1 MDKKRSSSSSSS
13 VVTWKPAAANANAQA
28 PKKNL
33 WTPEEDLILKKYVE
47 THGEGNWATVSQRSG
62 LMRSGKS
69 CRLRWKNYLRP
80 NIKRGH
86 MSQEEQDLIIRMHK
100 LLGNRWSLIAGRLPG
115 RTDNEVKNYWNTH
128 LNKMSCPAAP
138 KRKTSHLNKIVTNKK
153 KKNKISSSTITITT
167 TCTDRTD
174 DDHDQIQKKDAIDFD
189 HDHRQE
195 PNGSNLTSSAS
206 CYYND
211 INDMVESPIFTSHHD
226 CLQYLPTNLNAT
238 FLFDHDEPFIA
249 ADAASSSSYL
259 DSFLFFE
266 AFGSS
271 AAATAADME
280 SVLPLACA
288 DHHLGW

>member
-62 LMRSGKS
+62 LMRCGKS

-128 LNKMSCPAAP
+128 LNKMSCPAAT
-138 KRKTSHLNKIVTNKK
+138 KRKSGHLNKIVTNKK
-153 KKNKISSSTITITT
+153 KKNKISSTITT
-167 TCTDRTD
+167 TCTDRTA

-189 HDHRQE
+189 HDHGQE

-271 AAATAADME
+271 AADME

>member
-1 MDKKRSSSSSSS
+1 
-13 VVTWKPAAANANAQA
+13 
-28 PKKNL
+28 
-33 WTPEEDLILKKYVE
+33 
-47 THGEGNWATVSQRSG
+47 
-62 LMRSGKS
+62 
-69 CRLRWKNYLRP
+69 
-80 NIKRGH
+80 
-86 MSQEEQDLIIRMHK
+86 
-100 LLGNRWSLIAGRLPG
+100 
-115 RTDNEVKNYWNTH
+115 
-128 LNKMSCPAAP
+128 MSCPAAT
-138 KRKTSHLNKIVTNKK
+138 KRKSSHLNKIVTNKK
-153 KKNKISSSTITITT
+153 KKNKISSTITT

-189 HDHRQE
+189 HDHDHGQE

-271 AAATAADME
+271 AADME

>member
-1 MDKKRSSSSSSS
+1 MDKKISSSS

-33 WTPEEDLILKKYVE
+33 WTPEEDLILKQYVE

-138 KRKTSHLNKIVTNKK
+138 KRKSSHLNKIVTNKK
-153 KKNKISSSTITITT
+153 KKNKISTTTT

-174 DDHDQIQKKDAIDFD
+174 DDHDQIQKKDATDFD
-189 HDHRQE
+189 HDHHHRQE

-206 CYYND
+206 CYYYD

-280 SVLPLACA
+280 SVSPLARA
-288 DHHLGW
+288 DHHLGC